1 MSASFR
7 CCSRPAPDGNRSA
20 LTGRETYRLRGLD
33 DGVAPGGKLA
43 LDVHRED
50 GSIDTIEVG
59 IDLETARERQLLR
72 AGGLLPI
79 LLGELVGGASAA
91 KPWFASGLKKK
102 TAARTGTTMAIID
115 VKAEITGNVWKI
127 LAKPGQKVEEDEP
140 IVMLESM
147 KMEIP
152 VSAPEPGTV
161 KEILVAEGDV
171 VTEGSVVA
179 RLEV

>member
-1 MSASFR
+1 
-7 CCSRPAPDGNRSA
+7 
-20 LTGRETYRLRGLD
+20 
-33 DGVAPGGKLA
+33 
-43 LDVHRED
+43 
-50 GSIDTIEVG
+50 
-59 IDLETARERQLLR
+59 
-72 AGGLLPI
+72 
-79 LLGELVGGASAA
+79 
-91 KPWFASGLKKK
+91 
-102 TAARTGTTMAIID
+102 MAIID

-127 LAKPGQKVEEDEP
+127 LAKPGQKVEEDEV

-161 KEILVAEGDV
+161 KEILVSEGEV